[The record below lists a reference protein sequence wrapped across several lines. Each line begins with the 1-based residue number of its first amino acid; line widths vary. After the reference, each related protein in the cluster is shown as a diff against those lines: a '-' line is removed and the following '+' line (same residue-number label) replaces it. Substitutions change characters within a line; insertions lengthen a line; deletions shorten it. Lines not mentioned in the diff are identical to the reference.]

1 MPHQPYFVVVLAHSL
16 HGRLRRIH
24 IPHKV
29 IYAGFVFSVFS
40 FFVML
45 AFLSSYLRMS
55 WKVAHY
61 NSLRQEVDSLRTKY
75 RELQRVTNQKNEQLA
90 TLENFA
96 GEVSVAYGLKRKPG
110 TSSDVVNTANLTP
123 TFRESLS
130 QYNFL
135 QTSTISA
142 LYRTYP
148 RQYQL
153 HVRPSLWPV
162 EGRLMSPFGGRTDPF
177 SGEGAIHT
185 GVDLEAAMGTAVHAA
200 ADGIVVH
207 ADWEGGYGRLII
219 IDHGNGVQTYYG
231 HLSTFGVVPG
241 QEVRRGDVVARSGAS
256 GRVTSPHLHYEV
268 RMGGTPVNP
277 YPYMLK
283 SASVGTAREQKDL
296 PFD

>member
-16 HGRLRRIH
+16 HGRLRRVH

-29 IYAGFVFSVFS
+29 IYAGFVFSILS
-40 FFVML
+40 FVVML

-61 NSLRQEVDSLRTKY
+61 NSLRQEVESLRSKY
-75 RELQRVTNQKNEQLA
+75 QDLQRVTNQKNEQLA

-110 TSSDVVNTANLTP
+110 TSSDAVAAGSLTP
-123 TFRESLS
+123 TFHESLN

-142 LYRTYP
+142 LYHKYP

-153 HVRPSLWPV
+153 HVRPSVWPV
-162 EGRLMSPFGGRTDPF
+162 EGRLMSAFGGRTDPF

-185 GVDLEAAMGTAVHAA
+185 GVDLEAMMGTPVHAA

-241 QEVRRGDVVARSGAS
+241 EEVRSGDVIARSGAS
-256 GRVTSPHLHYEV
+256 GRATSPHLHYEV
-268 RMGGTPVNP
+268 RIGGTPVNP
-277 YPYMLK
+277 YSYMAK
-283 SASVGTAREQKDL
+283 SAALTATRQQKDL

>member
-29 IYAGFVFSVFS
+29 IYAGFVLSLVS
-40 FFVML
+40 CVVML

-61 NSLRQEVDSLRTKY
+61 NSLRQEVDSLRAKY
-75 RELQRVTNQKNEQLA
+75 QELQRVTNQKNEQLA

-110 TSSDVVNTANLTP
+110 TSTDLASNSALAP
-123 TFRESLS
+123 SFRESLNN
-130 QYNFL
+130 YNFL
-135 QTSTISA
+135 QTATISA
-142 LYRTYP
+142 LYHNYP
-148 RQYQL
+148 KQWQT
-153 HVRPSLWPV
+153 HIRPSLWPV
-162 EGRLMSPFGGRTDPF
+162 EGRLMSAFGGRTDPF

-185 GVDLEAAMGTAVHAA
+185 GVDLEAPMGTPVRVAG
-200 ADGIVVH
+200 DGVVVR

-219 IDHGNGVQTYYG
+219 VDHGNGVQTYYG
-231 HLSTFGVVPG
+231 HLSRFDVLPG
-241 QEVRRGDVVARSGAS
+241 QEVRRGDVIGRSGAS

-277 YPYMLK
+277 YPYLARPGLA
-283 SASVGTAREQKDL
+283 SAVRTPKDL

>member
-1 MPHQPYFVVVLAHSL
+1 MPHQPYFVLVLAHSL

-29 IYAGFVFSVFS
+29 IYAGFVLSVLFSI
-40 FFVML
+40 VML
-45 AFLSSYLRMS
+45 GFLSSYLRMS

-61 NSLRQEVDSLRTKY
+61 NSLRQEEEALKAKY
-75 RELQRVTNQKNEQLA
+75 QELQRVTNQKNEQLA

-110 TSSDVVNTANLTP
+110 TSSDIVNAANLTP
-123 TFRESLS
+123 TFRESLN

-142 LYRTYP
+142 LYRNYP

-162 EGRLMSPFGGRTDPF
+162 EGRLMSAFGGRTDPF

-185 GVDLEAAMGTAVHAA
+185 GVDLEAPMGTPVHVA

-207 ADWEGGYGRLII
+207 ADWESGYGRLII
-219 IDHGNGVQTYYG
+219 VDHGNNIQTYYG
-231 HLSTFGVVPG
+231 HLSSFIVVPG
-241 QEVRRGDVVARSGAS
+241 QEVRRGDVIARSGAS
-256 GRVTSPHLHYEV
+256 GRATSAHLHYEV

-277 YPYMLK
+277 YPYMAK
-283 SASVGTAREQKDL
+283 SAAIGAAGAQKDL

>member
-16 HGRLRRIH
+16 HGRLRRVH
-24 IPHKV
+24 VPHKV
-29 IYAGFVFSVFS
+29 IYAGFVLSVFS

-61 NSLRQEVDSLRTKY
+61 NSLRQEVDSLRMKY
-75 RELQRVTNQKNEQLA
+75 QELQRVTNQKNEQLA

-123 TFRESLS
+123 TFRESLT

-162 EGRLMSPFGGRTDPF
+162 EGRLMSSFGGRTDPF

-185 GVDLEAAMGTAVHAA
+185 GVDLEAPMGTAVRAA
-200 ADGIVVH
+200 ADGIIVH

-241 QEVRRGDVVARSGAS
+241 QEVRRGDVIARSGAS

-277 YPYMLK
+277 YPYMAK
-283 SASVGTAREQKDL
+283 SAAIGAAHEQKDL

>member
-24 IPHKV
+24 IPHKA
-29 IYAGFVFSVFS
+29 IYAGFVCSVLS
-40 FFVML
+40 FVVMG

-61 NSLRQEVDSLRTKY
+61 NALRQEVDALRTKY
-75 RELQRVTNQKNEQLA
+75 QELQQVTDQKNEQLA

-96 GEVSVAYGLKRKPG
+96 GEVSVAYGLKGRPG
-110 TSSDVVNTANLTP
+110 TSSDVVNAANLAP
-123 TFRESLS
+123 TFGESLN

-142 LYRTYP
+142 LFHNYP

-153 HVRPSLWPV
+153 HARPSLWPV

-185 GVDLEAAMGTAVHAA
+185 GVDLEAAMGTPVHAA
-200 ADGIVVH
+200 GDGIVVH
-207 ADWEGGYGRLII
+207 ADWESGYGRLII
-219 IDHGNGVQTYYG
+219 IEHGNGVQTYYG
-231 HLSTFGVVPG
+231 HLSTFGVVAG
-241 QEVRRGDVVARSGAS
+241 QEVRRGDVIAHSGAS

-268 RMGGTPVNP
+268 RIGGTPVNP
-277 YPYMLK
+277 YPYMMK
-283 SASVGTAREQKDL
+283 SAAIAAAHEQKDL

>member
-24 IPHKV
+24 VPHKV
-29 IYAGFVFSVFS
+29 IYAGFVLSVFS

-45 AFLSSYLRMS
+45 AFFSSYLRMS

-75 RELQRVTNQKNEQLA
+75 QELQRVTNQKNEQLA

-110 TSSDVVNTANLTP
+110 TSSDVVSAANLTP

-142 LYRTYP
+142 LYRNYP

-153 HVRPSLWPV
+153 HVRPSMWPV
-162 EGRLMSPFGGRTDPF
+162 EGRLLSSFGGRTDPF

-185 GVDLEAAMGTAVHAA
+185 GVDLEAAMGTPVRAA
-200 ADGIVVH
+200 ADGIIVH

-219 IDHGNGVQTYYG
+219 VDHGNGVQTYYG

-241 QEVRRGDVVARSGAS
+241 QEVRRGDVIARSGAS

-277 YPYMLK
+277 YPYMAK
-283 SASVGTAREQKDL
+283 SAAVGTAHEQKDL